1 MRFDNV
7 KRTLSLFAVV
17 AAVIV
22 AGVVPARADVWIQS
36 SASFE
41 EACGVGSTCFGGG
54 TAVDMMKVFIQPV
67 TGVTFASPGIL
78 VYDTSFSWV
87 PLASWIDTNVNP
99 TYSNASGPAMTDFYY
114 DLKFNIDQ
122 TLYPGNVAFNV
133 DVYYFQNIGGTET
146 LIDQAGLTYNDAS
159 SFDTSVN
166 NWGLT
171 GVLNPLGLAGE
182 NQAVP
187 EPTSILLLGSVI
199 FGLAIGL
206 RKKLA

>member
-1 MRFDNV
+1 
-7 KRTLSLFAVV
+7 
-17 AAVIV
+17 
-22 AGVVPARADVWIQS
+22 
-36 SASFE
+36 
-41 EACGVGSTCFGGG
+41 
-54 TAVDMMKVFIQPV
+54 
-67 TGVTFASPGIL
+67 
-78 VYDTSFSWV
+78 
-87 PLASWIDTNVNP
+87 
-99 TYSNASGPAMTDFYY
+99 MTDFYY

-133 DVYYFQNIGGTET
+133 DVYYFQNMGGTET
-146 LIDQAGLTYNDAS
+146 LIDQKGLTYNDAS
-159 SFDTSVN
+159 SFGTSVN